1 MGYPLSSLQQLS
13 RLCEK
18 EQRERRFDRYKLVS
32 VLVAGPNDR
41 AVKNAMLRNFERLD
55 VSTGMYFAFIT
66 FIEPPTQW
74 KQTHGYRMDYLEAL
88 SEGFF
93 TDEGR
98 MISALR
104 ERFCLP
110 DSACLMLTDHLSSN
124 RYAVIP
130 VDENDLVEKMES
142 IGTYAEQRHDWFPI
156 TDPGLQA
163 LLSRYG
169 PVYIE
174 QTEDKNSI
182 ERNITDIKAVDSL
195 HYRTGDYVRNDVRRE
210 AEHWVRNTLQELLY
224 KVKSAIEENYVARL
238 KRYSEYLA
246 LTLQTVEPII
256 KREKPQLSI
265 SPDMPYVTRYVTP
278 SSFSQ
283 EEPRRVSFYER
294 YLIPDRYVPDLTP
307 YSRKKVSSYN
317 QTARFLIQ
325 GAMGEDGGYPGFIPA
340 PEDDF
345 APLGFFMGH
354 IIEEELN
361 ASIVQLSRKF
371 AGIQMPTYYRI
382 WDDTQDNDIPVLEN
396 KKGCIYLNRK
406 SYRLSNGKF
415 SVNTITIGQAPLVIR
430 QMQIIHP
437 EGQFGYFG
445 EEDFLSRIAGYAHHR
460 NNADHI
466 GEYSYKDFMD
476 AHEDFSTIC
485 ENDLRHISK
494 LKKQLQSQSF

>member
-1 MGYPLSSLQQLS
+1 
-13 RLCEK
+13 
-18 EQRERRFDRYKLVS
+18 
-32 VLVAGPNDR
+32 
-41 AVKNAMLRNFERLD
+41 
-55 VSTGMYFAFIT
+55 
-66 FIEPPTQW
+66 
-74 KQTHGYRMDYLEAL
+74 
-88 SEGFF
+88 
-93 TDEGR
+93 
-98 MISALR
+98 
-104 ERFCLP
+104 
-110 DSACLMLTDHLSSN
+110 
-124 RYAVIP
+124 
-130 VDENDLVEKMES
+130 
-142 IGTYAEQRHDWFPI
+142 
-156 TDPGLQA
+156 
-163 LLSRYG
+163 
-169 PVYIE
+169 
-174 QTEDKNSI
+174 
-182 ERNITDIKAVDSL
+182 
-195 HYRTGDYVRNDVRRE
+195 
-210 AEHWVRNTLQELLY
+210 
-224 KVKSAIEENYVARL
+224 
-238 KRYSEYLA
+238 
-246 LTLQTVEPII
+246 
-256 KREKPQLSI
+256 
-265 SPDMPYVTRYVTP
+265 
-278 SSFSQ
+278 
-283 EEPRRVSFYER
+283 
-294 YLIPDRYVPDLTP
+294 
-307 YSRKKVSSYN
+307 VSSYN